1 MNAMNF
7 SDAQIDT
14 AARRYAMSHQVSYAE
29 ALTAVVAS
37 FSESSGGQGQASAA
51 SGDDSDSRLHF
62 EAMAHHLQHR
72 VSYAEAVTLM
82 AERRRTGRAAVAAS
96 VRDNHSPDGDRQLHA
111 KAVAYSE
118 SNQVSYAEALTAL
131 ADGAN
136 GGAQQALQAQVIQIF
151 KAGTHVDTAG
161 NSRVFT
167 VEDVKGMAAV
177 YDPALHEA
185 PLVIGHP
192 MDDKPSQGWV
202 TALEATDEG
211 VLLMTTRKV
220 DPAFAADVRA
230 GRFLKRSASF
240 YPPHAPNNP
249 APGKWYLRHV
259 AWLGAQPP
267 AVKGLADVNFGAAN
281 DAVSFGF

>member
-1 MNAMNF
+1 MNF

-14 AARRYAMSHQVSYAE
+14 AARRFAMSHQVSYAE
-29 ALTAVVAS
+29 ALTAVAAS
-37 FSESSGGQGQASAA
+37 FSESAGGQDRASAA
-51 SGDDSDSRLHF
+51 SVDDSDSGLHF
-62 EAMAHHLQHR
+62 EAMAYHLANR

-82 AERRRTGRAAVAAS
+82 AKKRRAERAAVAAS
-96 VRDNHSPDGDRQLHA
+96 VGDNHSPDGDRQLHV

-118 SNQVSYAEALTAL
+118 ANQVSYAEALTAL
-131 ADGAN
+131 TDGTN
-136 GGAQQALQAQVIQIF
+136 GGAQQALQAQVIEIF

-167 VEDVKGMAAV
+167 VDDVKGMAAV
-177 YDPALHEA
+177 YAPALHEA

-211 VLLMTTRKV
+211 VLLMTARKV
-220 DPAFAADVRA
+220 DPIFAADVKA

-267 AVKGLADVNFGAAN
+267 AVKGLADVNFGATN